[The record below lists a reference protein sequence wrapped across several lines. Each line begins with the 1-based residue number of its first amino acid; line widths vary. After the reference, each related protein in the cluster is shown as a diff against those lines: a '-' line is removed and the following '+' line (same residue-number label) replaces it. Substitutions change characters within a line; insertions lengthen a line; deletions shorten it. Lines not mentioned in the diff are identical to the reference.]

1 MGKSI
6 KQSTHRLMNDLD
18 LVLLSII
25 ELQYIEANFG
35 ISNDEIEELKNLHRK
50 RNHLQIQLKPFQLK
64 ELR

>member
-25 ELQYIEANFG
+25 ELQYKEANFG
-35 ISNDEIEELKNLHRK
+35 ISNDEIEELKAEMDAI
-50 RNHLQIQLKPFQLK
+50 RNAQA
-64 ELR
+64 